1 MTGKE
6 RLVGYIPNEISKV
19 TKIFID
25 KGSTITVQLG
35 GNHYRRS
42 PLVQGELKITCKL
55 AAAIPGTVSNLFYPT
70 RYEEIVTELYIEP
83 KNEETVGFFLEL
95 RKDVLVSVPT
105 FSKRKKVSK

>member
-6 RLVGYIPNEISKV
+6 KPVGYIPNEISKV
-19 TKIFID
+19 TNIFIE
-25 KGSTITVQLG
+25 KGSTITVQLA

-55 AAAIPGTVSNLFYPT
+55 AAAIPAKVSNLFYPT
-70 RYEEIVTELYIEP
+70 RYEE
-83 KNEETVGFFLEL
+83 TVGFFLQL